1 MFAFFEVNFLYFYIR
16 MKFLLVYRIAL
27 IIAMVVIFP
36 FFSRASDGSTDK
48 PLRRDIARSVQ
59 SLFQDSIP
67 ARRKAAAKPQDARQ
81 KPPQDVQ
88 DGRIKETDRRA
99 IKQVPR
105 SLPKLKPQPVS
116 DGVKIRS
123 RQ

>member
-1 MFAFFEVNFLYFYIR
+1 MITILAAIS
-16 MKFLLVYRIAL
+16 
-27 IIAMVVIFP
+27 P
-36 FFSRASDGSTDK
+36 FFSNASDGSIDK
-48 PLRRDIARSVQ
+48 PLRRNIAHSVLT
-59 SLFQDSIP
+59 LFQDSVP
-67 ARRKAAAKPQDARQ
+67 ARKKPQPKPQDTRQ
-81 KPPQDVQ
+81 KPAQDVR

-116 DGVKIRS
+116 DNVKIRG